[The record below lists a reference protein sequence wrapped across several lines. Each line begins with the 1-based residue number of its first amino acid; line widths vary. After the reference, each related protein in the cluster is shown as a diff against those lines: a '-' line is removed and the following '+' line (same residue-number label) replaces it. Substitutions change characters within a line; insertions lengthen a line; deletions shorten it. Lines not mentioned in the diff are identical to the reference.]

1 MLASVTSVELSVPAA
16 STPNVVLAVDAFAS
30 STNVLPN
37 ADIVVL
43 AGKEKVLISAS
54 TLPTVK
60 ISFSEPFA
68 PAFQ

>member
-16 STPNVVLAVDAFAS
+16 STPNVVLAAEASAS
-30 STNVLPN
+30 STSVLPN
-37 ADIVVL
+37 EDIVVL
-43 AGKEKVLISAS
+43 AGTENVLISAS
-54 TLPTVK
+54 TLPVVK